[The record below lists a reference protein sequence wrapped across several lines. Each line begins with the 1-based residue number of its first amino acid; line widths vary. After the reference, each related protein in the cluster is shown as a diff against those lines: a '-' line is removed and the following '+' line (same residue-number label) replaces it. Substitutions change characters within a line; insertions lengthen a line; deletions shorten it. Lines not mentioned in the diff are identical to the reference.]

1 MKIKYF
7 DITNRGITVKC
18 KLYRTDAHTFSNV
31 VISCHGFGGDKD
43 NLATQKL
50 AETLLPVHPDTAVL
64 AFDWPGHGNDT
75 RQKPDLEDCNQYLD
89 EILLYARNTL
99 GAKAFF
105 NFSTSFGG
113 YVTLRYIYQKGNP
126 FEKVLLR
133 CPAVMMY
140 QVLTESIMEQGQLE
154 QLRKKDI
161 LVGFERKV
169 RVSGKFLE
177 QLRQN
182 DITVW
187 DYSRLTENL
196 LILHGT
202 KDELVSCS
210 QVQEFA
216 EKNGIDFL
224 SIQDADHRFREPAKI
239 REVIDYTIEHYF
251 G

>member
-113 YVTLRYIYQKGNP
+113 YVTLRYIYQKGHRS
-126 FEKVLLR
+126 VL
-133 CPAVMMY
+133 
-140 QVLTESIMEQGQLE
+140 
-154 QLRKKDI
+154 
-161 LVGFERKV
+161 
-169 RVSGKFLE
+169 
-177 QLRQN
+177 
-182 DITVW
+182 W
-187 DYSRLTENL
+187 
-196 LILHGT
+196 
-202 KDELVSCS
+202 
-210 QVQEFA
+210 
-216 EKNGIDFL
+216 
-224 SIQDADHRFREPAKI
+224 
-239 REVIDYTIEHYF
+239 
-251 G
+251 